1 MEATLDW
8 ATRTVEETVAGMV
21 AVTAV
26 VEKEGELVAVAKA
39 QVMWAVVAVAAAAVA
54 TEATMALSTE
64 GRVVVAT
71 KLVDPVAET
80 ALVGGG

>member
-8 ATRTVEETVAGMV
+8 ATRTVVETVAGMV

-71 KLVDPVAET
+71 KLVNPVAET
-80 ALVGGG
+80 DLVGGG

>member
-8 ATRTVEETVAGMV
+8 ATRTVVETVAGMV

-71 KLVDPVAET
+71 